1 MIGLE
6 TQIPLLCALKYLS
19 FRVSSIWMFTD
30 DGPHGGADVWT
41 HYENNARVDFFFLV
55 VGSIQKVSSALKW
68 TNTRTHRKSKVF
80 VSRNKNEERKK
91 ALLRKDFSLRT
102 AQNSQL
108 PLTRKFI

>member
-1 MIGLE
+1 MTALMEERMSGPIMKT
-6 TQIPLLCALKYLS
+6 TQE
-19 FRVSSIWMFTD
+19 SI
-30 DGPHGGADVWT
+30 
-41 HYENNARVDFFFLV
+41 FFLV